1 MSDGKPDPARIAAR
15 DKLVLTVLLAI
26 MEKTVKK
33 LTVAAVAGLA
43 MAAFADPAAAEMT
56 DLEIVFVKA
65 DRNGD
70 SALSKGEILLIA
82 IEQFGIADIDGDE
95 MLEADEAGDLASD
108 PEFSDND
115 ANKDGSISIDEMI
128 EEKLA
133 DFVSLDT
140 NGDGVLSL
148 EELQAAYGQ

>member
-1 MSDGKPDPARIAAR
+1 
-15 DKLVLTVLLAI
+15 
-26 MEKTVKK
+26 
-33 LTVAAVAGLA
+33 
-43 MAAFADPAAAEMT
+43 MT

-65 DRNGD
+65 DQNGD
-70 SALSKGEILLIA
+70 SALSKGEVLLIA

-115 ANKDGSISIDEMI
+115 TNKDGSISIDEMI

-133 DFVSLDT
+133 DFASLDT
-140 NGDGVLSL
+140 DGDGVLSL